1 MTNFER
7 LVRDVKTCQNLITG
21 IRNYRNLLEKQDLT
35 KTEGELLELKFRP
48 DNKKGVKLD
57 AEGFILRGED
67 ESIEDFVERLS
78 KLSTEFNKTIAT
90 TEWLN
95 EQLDN

>member
-35 KTEGELLELKFRP
+35 KTEKDSLKDDIDFKIDLLFDNIRMLLESLGQK
-48 DNKKGVKLD
+48 
-57 AEGFILRGED
+57 
-67 ESIEDFVERLS
+67 
-78 KLSTEFNKTIAT
+78 
-90 TEWLN
+90 
-95 EQLDN
+95 